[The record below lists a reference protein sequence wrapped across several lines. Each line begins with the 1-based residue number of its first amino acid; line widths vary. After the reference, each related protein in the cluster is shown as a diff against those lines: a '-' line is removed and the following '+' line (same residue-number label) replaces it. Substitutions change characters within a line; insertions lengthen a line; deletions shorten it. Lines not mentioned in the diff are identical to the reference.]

1 MTPDRG
7 DVLHLQFDPA
17 SGQEMKGPHFCLV
30 VSPRAF
36 NARMKLAWV
45 CPISGG
51 AANAARSGGLLVSL
65 MGTGMRTDGSVHTHQ
80 IKALDWQARRATLVE
95 QAPADEV
102 TQVLDGLRAV
112 LDD

>member
-1 MTPDRG
+1 
-7 DVLHLQFDPA
+7 
-17 SGQEMKGPHFCLV
+17 MKAPHFCMV

-51 AANAARSGGLLVSL
+51 SADAARSGGLLISL
-65 MGTGMRTDGSVHTHQ
+65 MGTGLRTDGSIHTHQ
-80 IKALDWQARRATLVE
+80 IKALDWQARLAKLVE
-95 QAPADEV
+95 KAPADLV
-102 TQVLDGLRAV
+102 AHVLDGLRAV

>member
-7 DVLHLQFDPA
+7 DLLHLQFDPA

-30 VSPRAF
+30 VSPRSF

-51 AANAARSGGLLVSL
+51 SATAARSGGLLVSL
-65 MGTGMRTDGSVHTHQ
+65 MGTGLRTDGSIHTHQ
-80 IKALDWQARRATLVE
+80 IKALDWQSRRATLVE
-95 QAPADEV
+95 KAPADLV
-102 TQVLDGLRAV
+102 AQVLDGLRAV